1 MSTRP
6 LHQLGIADP
15 VVGSENRADRLQSA
29 AAGEFMANLQGL
41 ALMGSGLRAGGT
53 SVANQV
59 KGSCSNVNLRR
70 GIFALTTLIL
80 MFSARVYSEPKN
92 SANAAPV
99 QSFLGRWD
107 LTLKTPL
114 REYPS
119 WLEITQE
126 DGQLRARMVSRWGHA
141 RPLPKFELSN
151 GRVKFVSPKEEE
163 DRKDDMVFEGKL
175 SGKTLVGTTTG
186 PDGTPWQWTG
196 ERAPSLKRKSAP
208 QWGKPTQ
215 LFNGRDLSGWKMSDP
230 GSTANWKIENGTL
243 VSPGHGAEL
252 ISDAKFEDFKLH
264 VEFNCAPGSNSG
276 VYLRGRYE
284 LQIED
289 DPEPEGPTMR
299 TGGVYGFLAPTPEQP
314 RRPGEWQSYDITL
327 VGRVVTV
334 VQNGQTIID
343 NQEIP
348 GITGGALDSHEAL
361 AGPIYLQGTETGH
374 VAFRNITITPA
385 R

>member
-1 MSTRP
+1 M
-6 LHQLGIADP
+6 
-15 VVGSENRADRLQSA
+15 
-29 AAGEFMANLQGL
+29 
-41 ALMGSGLRAGGT
+41 
-53 SVANQV
+53 ANQV
-59 KGSCSNVNLRR
+59 NRSRSNGNLR
-70 GIFALTTLIL
+70 GTVFALTTLIL
-80 MFSARVYSEPKN
+80 LLSIQVFSEQKN
-92 SANAAPV
+92 PTDTAPSV
-99 QSFLGRWD
+99 QAFLGRWD

-141 RPLPKFELSN
+141 RPLPKIELSN
-151 GRVKFVSPKEEE
+151 GRIRFVSPKEEE

-175 SGKTLVGTTTG
+175 SGKALAGTTTG
-186 PDGTPWQWTG
+186 PDGTPWQWMG
-196 ERAPSLKRKSAP
+196 ERSPSLKRQSDPK
-208 QWGKPTQ
+208 WVKPTQ
-215 LFNGRDLSGWKMSDP
+215 LFNGKNLSGWRMSDP
-230 GSTANWKIENGTL
+230 GSTATWMIENGTL

-252 ISDAKFEDFKLH
+252 ISDAQFEDFKLH
-264 VEFNCAPGSNSG
+264 LEFNCAPGSNSG

-289 DPEPEGPTMR
+289 DAEPEGPTMR
-299 TGGVYGFLAPTPEQP
+299 TGGVYGFLAPSSEQP
-314 RRPGEWQSYDITL
+314 RKPGEWQSYDITL

-343 NQEIP
+343 KQEIP

-361 AGPIYLQGTETGH
+361 PGPIYLQGSEAGH

>member
-1 MSTRP
+1 MSK
-6 LHQLGIADP
+6 
-15 VVGSENRADRLQSA
+15 
-29 AAGEFMANLQGL
+29 
-41 ALMGSGLRAGGT
+41 LR
-53 SVANQV
+53 V
-59 KGSCSNVNLRR
+59 R
-70 GIFALTTLIL
+70 GKIFALATLIL
-80 MFSARVYSEPKN
+80 MFSTFVYSEPKD
-92 SANAAPV
+92 SADTAASV

-126 DGQLRARMVSRWGHA
+126 NGQLKARFVSRWGNA
-141 RPLPKFELSN
+141 RPLPKIEISN
-151 GRVKFVSPKEEE
+151 GTVTFVSPKEEE

-186 PDGTPWQWTG
+186 PDGVAWQWTG
-196 ERAPSLKRKSAP
+196 EKAPSLKRKSDP
-208 QWGKPTQ
+208 KWGKPTQ
-215 LFNGRDLSGWKMSDP
+215 LFNGEDLSGWTPSDP
-230 GSTANWKIENGTL
+230 AATAKWKVENGTL
-243 VSPGHGAEL
+243 VTPGHGAEL
-252 ISDAKFEDFKLH
+252 ITQSKFEDFKLH
-264 VEFNCAPGSNSG
+264 IEFNCAPGSNSG

-299 TGGVYGFLAPTPEQP
+299 TGGIYGFLAPTPEQP
-314 RRPGEWQSYDITL
+314 RRPGEWQTYDITL

-343 NQEIP
+343 RQEIP

-361 AGPIYLQGTETGH
+361 PGPIYLQGTEAGH
-374 VAFRNITITPA
+374 VTFRNITITRA
-385 R
+385 N